1 MESSVE
7 AYMAD
12 CMSAYEKKWL
22 WQDTKYTFDLC
33 GLGDGIR
40 LNIALA
46 WLRQGL
52 DRLPAEKPLM
62 EESHSADVKIPC
74 NVRKEVCTLLSA
86 FFDIIF
92 GEGTG
97 AALDCGTNA
106 ESFTAAYLDFMDFV
120 QRQNQVLQSFR
131 SYAER
136 RYVEKAMALT
146 RLTEPVA

>member
-12 CMSAYEKKWL
+12 CMSAYDKTWH
-22 WQDTKYTFDLC
+22 WQDTKHPFDLC

-52 DRLPAEKPLM
+52 DRLPAEKPLL
-62 EESHSADVKIPC
+62 EDTHTADVKLPC
-74 NVRKEVCTLLSA
+74 NVKKEVCALVSA
-86 FFDIIF
+86 FFDIVF

-97 AALDCGTNA
+97 SSLDCGA
-106 ESFTAAYLDFMDFV
+106 EVENFIAAYLDFMDFV
-120 QRQNQVLQSFR
+120 QRQNLVLQSFR

-146 RLTEPVA
+146 KLETAL